1 MLQQGQLSLP
11 LYRLLYKYLYRIA
24 SGRCS
29 NWDVCRLNCVE
40 LEATFQ
46 GLDGIRKIL

>member
-11 LYRLLYKYLYRIA
+11 IYRLYKYLYRIP

-40 LEATFQ
+40 LTRVVQ
-46 GLDGIRKIL
+46 GLDAIRKMP